1 MRSRAV
7 AWSNPENR
15 EDGYATAAATMIAL
29 SLSLVA
35 AATVSAGVS
44 SLALARKELKGTQ
57 VEMTLN
63 AAHSEATPTL
73 LTQASGSR
81 LRWTITTD
89 RGLVD
94 MLAEREALKLPLK
107 DAASLGDEQFAKL
120 GVVDPE
126 RLRARLRALKAG
138 GSQALSVA
146 DFDTAARW
154 RACAASM
161 ISAYGRGATF
171 AVQVPKAPSPT
182 LTPSPPGDIWRV
194 RASSGGHWFDERV
207 VRLTGDAHHPAAIVE
222 RRSGRSASGQIQ
234 CDEVIT

>member
-1 MRSRAV
+1 MAS
-7 AWSNPENR
+7 SNPDAR
-15 EDGYATAAATMIAL
+15 QDGYATAAATMIAL

-44 SLALARKELKGTQ
+44 SLGLARKELRRAQ

-63 AAHSEATPTL
+63 AAHGETISTL

-81 LRWTITTD
+81 LRWTVATD
-89 RGLVD
+89 RGPVEI
-94 MLAEREALKLPLK
+94 LAERETLKLPLK
-107 DAASLGDEQFAKL
+107 DAASLGDEEFARL
-120 GVVDPE
+120 GVVDAE
-126 RLRARLRALKAG
+126 RLRARLHALNAG
-138 GSQALSVA
+138 GSAQALSLA
-146 DFDTAARW
+146 DLDTAAEW

-171 AVQVPKAPSPT
+171 AVQKLKTPSPT
-182 LTPSPPGDIWRV
+182 LTPSPPGDLWRV
-194 RASSGGHWFDERV
+194 RASAGGLWFDERV
-207 VRLTGDAHHPAAIVE
+207 VRLTGDAHHPAAIVD